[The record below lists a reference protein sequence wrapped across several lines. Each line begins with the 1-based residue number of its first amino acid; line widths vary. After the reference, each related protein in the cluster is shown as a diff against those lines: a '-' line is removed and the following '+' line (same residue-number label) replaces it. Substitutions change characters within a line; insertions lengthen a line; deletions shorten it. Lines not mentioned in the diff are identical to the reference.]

1 MKRTAALILVLLL
14 FFGSTLCAQAAY
26 DNYAG
31 DVSIAEDVKGF
42 VITAWDDQKF
52 DSLTADMLIIQYTG
66 EDADMPFPTE
76 VTNEAMQEYADN
88 AWHWAEAN
96 RGYGDFVVAKKVDEN
111 ILRFCYDGLTTDDS
125 TADGAFY
132 DYVSKLYSGDTEGQV
147 KRIYCPEGNRLTAY
161 IKYFCYDAGVHKA
174 IRVEWIPDEE
184 GSGAGSWAVS
194 DFYANKVSNFDD
206 AVACARFGYYDYCGG
221 YEVQTKETNLNVRS
235 NPNGEVIGSLKKGSV
250 ITVYRHEE
258 IADNGIPYTLIHKT
272 SEPDENGNCYIE
284 YYGWVASEYITEQDD
299 WLWVLAD

>member
-1 MKRTAALILVLLL
+1 MKKATALILVFALV
-14 FFGSTLCAQAAY
+14 FASSICAQAAY
-26 DNYAG
+26 SNYSG
-31 DVSIAEDVKGF
+31 DVNIADDVKGF
-42 VITAWDDQKF
+42 VITAWNDEPF
-52 DSLTADMLIIQYTG
+52 DSSTADMLTIQHIG
-66 EDADMPFPTE
+66 EDADIPLPE
-76 VTNEAMQEYADN
+76 GITNEAMQEYADN

-96 RGYGDFVVAKKVDEN
+96 RGYGDFVVAKKANEDF
-111 ILRFCYDGLTTDDS
+111 LRFCYDGTTADSS

-147 KRIYCPEGNRLTAY
+147 KRIYCPENNRLTAY

-184 GSGAGSWAVS
+184 ESATGSWAVS
-194 DFYANKVSNFDD
+194 DFYADKTRDYNE

-250 ITVYRHEE
+250 VTVYRKEE
-258 IADNGIPYTLIHKT
+258 TADNGIPYTLIHKST
-272 SEPDENGNCYIE
+272 EPDENGKTYIE
-284 YYGWVASEYITEQDD
+284 YFGWVASEYITEQDD